1 MNYVRDFTIGKR
13 ETLDFYLTQE
23 LSRWWKGILAFGA
36 VGAVAALAYTSQKNY
51 QPIIIAA
58 AALGSMAVFAALC
71 ALWRI
76 VGIHIQV
83 GGRIRRSGKGS
94 YVQHVEIDGFGV
106 HVTVE
111 KNKARV
117 PFEKLLRVR
126 ETGKAFYIYLAEG
139 QAWILPKKQMGDP
152 AGESRAL
159 RETFRRVIPSGQLK
173 IRK

>member
-36 VGAVAALAYTSQKNY
+36 VGAVAALAYTSENGF
-51 QPIIIAA
+51 PPAVRAA
-58 AALGSMAVFAALC
+58 ATLGAAAVFAALC
-71 ALWRI
+71 ALWRLI
-76 VGIHIQV
+76 DTHIRV
-83 GGRIRRSGKGS
+83 GGSIRRSGKGS

-106 HVTVE
+106 HVAVE

-126 ETGKAFYIYLAEG
+126 ETRKCFYIYLAED

-152 AGESRAL
+152 AGESRTL
-159 RETFRRVIPSGQLK
+159 REAFRAVVPSGQLK
-173 IRK
+173 LRK